1 MQIDIVIIVTA
12 LNIQPTCFHSKVS
25 CTSFKITSHIIDI
38 KRCFAE
44 QLDWMFNSTRE
55 RVGPGAP

>member
-44 QLDWMFNSTRE
+44 Q